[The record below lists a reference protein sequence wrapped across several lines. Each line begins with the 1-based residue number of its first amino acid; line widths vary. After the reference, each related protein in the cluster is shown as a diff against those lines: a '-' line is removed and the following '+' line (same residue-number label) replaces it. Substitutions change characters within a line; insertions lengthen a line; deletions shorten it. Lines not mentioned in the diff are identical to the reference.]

1 MEGLQRL
8 MERIEV
14 ERAVRCISIY
24 LICDSILHGIFTE
37 RQRLHRKGKK
47 RVADEK
53 TTWHIHLTNEK
64 RKQKKQKKEERR
76 YYTLIFD

>member
-1 MEGLQRL
+1 M

-14 ERAVRCISIY
+14 ERAVRCILIY

-47 RVADEK
+47 RVAEEK
-53 TTWHIHLTNEK
+53 RSRNIHLTNEK
-64 RKQKKQKKEERR
+64 RKQKNQKKEERR
-76 YYTLIFD
+76 YYMLIFD

>member
-14 ERAVRCISIY
+14 ERVVRCISIY

-37 RQRLHRKGKK
+37 RKRLYRKDKK
-47 RVADEK
+47 RVAEEK
-53 TTWHIHLTNEK
+53 TTRNIHLRKEK

>member
-37 RQRLHRKGKK
+37 TKRLHRKGKK
-47 RVADEK
+47 RVAEEK
-53 TTWHIHLTNEK
+53 RTRNIHLTIEK
-64 RKQKKQKKEERR
+64 RKQKKTEKGRKKVL
-76 YYTLIFD
+76 YVNI

>member
-47 RVADEK
+47 WVADEK
-53 TTWHIHLTNEK
+53 TTRNIHLTIEK
-64 RKQKKQKKEERR
+64 RNKNKTEKGRKKVL
-76 YYTLIFD
+76 YVNI